1 MLLSAVNPWL
11 RTELSWFVKGNE
23 EPNSEVVCGY
33 VTQSFL
39 PLPSKTCH
47 KLPKWCRLLR
57 HRQPPAT
64 ASITSP
70 LITRHKLPASLKK
83 IMYRDFSGDPV
94 VRTLLL
100 LQGAQNEITYKF
112 VAFYPQEKRRNHG
125 ESLLAW

>member
-1 MLLSAVNPWL
+1 M
-11 RTELSWFVKGNE
+11 K
-23 EPNSEVVCGY
+23 EPVSEVVCGY

-39 PLPSKTCH
+39 PLPSETRR

-57 HRQPPAT
+57 HRQPPVT

-83 IMYRDFSGDPV
+83 KIMFRDFSGDPV

-112 VAFYPQEKRRNHG
+112 VAFYAHEKRRNHG